1 MAVCISSI
9 TPHVPHSM
17 RWCWECK
24 SLRRRENTVERSHP
38 SGLTVFVCAK
48 GCATPSDK
56 EGGE

>member
-9 TPHVPHSM
+9 TPHVAHSM

-24 SLRRRENTVERSHP
+24 SPRARAEVDERPHP
-38 SGLTVFVCAK
+38 SGLTVFVCAN

>member
-48 GCATPSDK
+48 GCATPLDK